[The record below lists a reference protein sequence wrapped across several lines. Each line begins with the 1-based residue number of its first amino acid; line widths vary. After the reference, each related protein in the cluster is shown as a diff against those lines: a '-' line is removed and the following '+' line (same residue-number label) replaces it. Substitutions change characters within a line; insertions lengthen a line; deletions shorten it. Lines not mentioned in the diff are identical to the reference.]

1 MDRQPTPDPRLPGD
15 SWRIPLPTGTQID
28 HYVVDTVLGAGGFGI
43 TYLANHFR
51 LAKTF
56 AIKEYFPNDFS
67 FREGRSVMP
76 TATNSSTY
84 RWGLDRFLAEARALA
99 KFKHPS
105 IVDVVSVFEANDTA
119 YIVLADESGLSFRDW
134 LDDLDRPV
142 SQLEI
147 DAIAAD
153 LLDALEE
160 VHAHDLLHRD
170 IAPDNIMIRAD
181 GTPVLIDF
189 GAARASLRGVAQAY
203 SVIVKKGY
211 SPPEQY
217 SSSPENQGPWTDI
230 YAMSATFYKAV
241 TGKTPQDAT
250 DRLLRDTLEPIAS
263 SLSATGFR
271 PGFLAA
277 IDHGLRLE
285 PAVRPRDVATWRRA
299 LFGHGRAPAFSAT
312 SRPDLSALDVQQPSE
327 RTSLPS
333 YFTPKNV
340 QTFNIVL
347 SGVVGGAIAGLLCS
361 FAISSVMTPNC
372 FADECLMRYSQILV
386 SMGAL
391 VGGIVG
397 IKTARRR

>member
-1 MDRQPTPDPRLPGD
+1 MDRHPIPDPKPPEA

-28 HYVVDTVLGAGGFGI
+28 HYVIDTVLGAGGFGI
-43 TYLANHFR
+43 TYLAKHFR

-67 FREGRSVMP
+67 YREGRSIKP
-76 TATNSSTY
+76 TATNGSTY

-105 IVDVVSVFEANDTA
+105 IVDVVSVFEAHDTA
-119 YIVLADESGLSFRDW
+119 YIVLAYESGLSFRDW

-142 SQLEI
+142 SQAEF
-147 DAIAAD
+147 DVIAAA
-153 LLDALEE
+153 LLDALED

-170 IAPDNIMIRAD
+170 IAPDNIMIRVD

-217 SSSPENQGPWTDI
+217 SSNPEHQGPWTDI
-230 YAMSATFYKAV
+230 YAMSASFYKAV
-241 TGKTPQDAT
+241 TGNTPQDAT
-250 DRLLRDTLEPIAS
+250 DRLLRDTLEPAAS
-263 SLSATGFR
+263 SLAASGFR

-277 IDHGLRLE
+277 IDHGLKLR
-285 PAVRPRDVATWRRA
+285 PSDRPRDVATWRRA
-299 LFGHGRAPAFSAT
+299 LFGHGHAPAFSTT
-312 SRPDLSALDVQQPSE
+312 SRPDLSALDVQQPLES
-327 RTSLPS
+327 TSPPG
-333 YFTPKNV
+333 YFAPEKV
-340 QTFNIVL
+340 QAFNIVF
-347 SGVVGGAIAGLLCS
+347 GGIVVGAIAGLLCS

-372 FADECLMRYSQILV
+372 FADECLMRYSQSLV
-386 SMGAL
+386 GIGAL
-391 VGGIVG
+391 IGGIIG
-397 IKTARRR
+397 IDIARRR